1 MICPSCNQE
10 TEEGKFCTK
19 CGQPLSQQETTPS
32 EPAEPVEA
40 VKPANEPVQAQQT
53 YEAANAQPSQ
63 EQAAPTAETAGQ
75 TAQQQQP
82 ETTPYTMNDLG
93 EAVKKASGGFGR
105 FALNQLKSPGQAR
118 SLTEQSWIS
127 GAITIVLTAL
137 LYTII
142 LYITLNEISS
152 SSPPFVESFL
162 VPFLK
167 FLLFFIISV
176 AVIYGTGKL
185 MGSQDNFFSTTAKT
199 GGYLFPYSVLFLA
212 GYLFAVI
219 GLDFMVYVMLLAMLA
234 PILIIPAYVLMES
247 LPREIDKIYA
257 LMVVYLIQLISGYYL
272 LLQTLFFAIFDG
284 VMSSFPFF

>member
-19 CGQPLSQQETTPS
+19 CGQPLQQESTS
-32 EPAEPVEA
+32 NQADEPVEA
-40 VKPANEPVQAQQT
+40 VKSTNEPAYTVQIN
-53 YEAANAQPSQ
+53 ESVNAQFSQ

-82 ETTPYTMNDLG
+82 ATTPYTMGDLG
-93 EAVKKASGGFGR
+93 EAVKNASGGFGR
-105 FALNQLKSPGQAR
+105 FALNQLKSPGKAR
-118 SLTEQSWIS
+118 SLTEQSWVS

-167 FLLFFIISV
+167 FLLFFVISV
-176 AVIYGTGKL
+176 AVIFGTGKL

-199 GGYLFPYSVLFLA
+199 GGYLLPYTVLFLA
-212 GYLFAVI
+212 VYLLAGI
-219 GLDFMVYVMLLAMLA
+219 GLDFMIYVMFLAILA
-234 PILIIPAYVLMES
+234 PILIIPTYVLMES
-247 LPREIDKIYA
+247 LPREIDKVYA

-272 LLQTLFFAIFDG
+272 FLRTFFVTIFESMMG
-284 VMSSFPFF
+284 SFPFF